1 MAHLLQA
8 GGAARRARP
17 PRCTATALVPFH
29 EMPVLGCALH
39 EGHEEA
45 DHVHYLDAERWME
58 WRVTEG
64 ELTLTL
70 RDDRWRRYR

>member
-1 MAHLLQA
+1 
-8 GGAARRARP
+8 
-17 PRCTATALVPFH
+17 
-29 EMPVLGCALH
+29 MPVLGCALH